1 MTAKTTKKAAPPA
14 AEVLEG
20 EVVGVDDDPVEAAA
34 EEPSLDADDDETDV
48 DDDDAADIE
57 VPEELQFST
66 GDYDTKVESITI
78 KLNGWDVE
86 LRRPPRPTLLL
97 SATAWST
104 NSTDLDRAAA
114 IMDLINACLD
124 ETGRRILRSA
134 MYDPEVAFNEDLLSD
149 LMDLILTKWGEGVD
163 GNRAQRRAAKKKRKK
178 K

>member
-34 EEPSLDADDDETDV
+34 EEPSLDADDD
-48 DDDDAADIE
+48 DIE